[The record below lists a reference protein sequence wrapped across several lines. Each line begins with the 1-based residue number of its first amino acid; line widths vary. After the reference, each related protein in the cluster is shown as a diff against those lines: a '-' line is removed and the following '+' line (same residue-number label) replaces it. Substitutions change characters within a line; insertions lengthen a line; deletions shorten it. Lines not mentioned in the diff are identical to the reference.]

1 MGARSSRERGVGVLV
16 AVVVGLGWIS
26 GCSSSESPPELERI
40 DQPAQ
45 VDEERLGGQPGAV
58 NDSEQG
64 G

>member
-1 MGARSSRERGVGVLV
+1 MVAVIVGVGVV
-16 AVVVGLGWIS
+16 A
-26 GCSSSESPPELERI
+26 GCTSEESPPELERI

-45 VDEERLGGQPGAV
+45 VDEERLGGQPGAI